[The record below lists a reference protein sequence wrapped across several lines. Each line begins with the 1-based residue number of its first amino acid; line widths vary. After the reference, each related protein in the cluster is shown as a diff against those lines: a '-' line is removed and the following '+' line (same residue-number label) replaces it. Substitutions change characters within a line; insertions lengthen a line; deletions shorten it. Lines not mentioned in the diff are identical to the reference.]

1 MTGLYATSMKCL
13 ECGREYGLDEAISTC
28 PTCDGLVDVTYD
40 YTRILEAVERQ
51 ELRTRRVNSIW
62 RYAELLPIPA
72 GGAITLGEGCTPLV
86 KAENLGHAI
95 DLRNLYVK
103 LDFTCPTGS
112 FKDRGASVMISKA
125 KHLRMK
131 AVAIDS
137 SGNAAAAIAG
147 YAAKAG
153 LRCYVFAPSYASE
166 AKLIQSLA
174 YGATVYAIDGTRRET
189 YQTAKEAYQ
198 HFGWYYCGF
207 QTNPYAVEGTKTVAY
222 EICEQLAWTPP
233 DHVVFPVGSSS
244 NLVGCWKGLKEL
256 HRLGWIPRLP
266 SLACIQS
273 EGCAP
278 IAAAYKT
285 GSMTIIPVE
294 HPKTVAEGLMISH
307 PLKGNLALQALS
319 ETEGSAEIVTDAE
332 ILQAGKLL
340 AKREG
345 LFVEPSTAVAI
356 AGVRKLAEAG
366 LIAKDELV
374 VCVLTG
380 SGLKTREAYSKLV
393 GRPTTVK
400 PGLEA
405 LKAIMRRQS

>member
-1 MTGLYATSMKCL
+1 MKCL
-13 ECGREYGLDEAISTC
+13 ECGREYGLDEAIATC
-28 PTCDGLVDVTYD
+28 PNCDGLLDVTYD
-40 YTRILEAVERQ
+40 YARIREVVDRHAI
-51 ELRTRRVNSIW
+51 RTRRVNSIW
-62 RYAELLPIPA
+62 RYAELLPIPS
-72 GGAITLGEGCTPLV
+72 GGAITLGEGFTPLV
-86 KAENLGHAI
+86 KAENLGRSI
-95 DLRNLYVK
+95 DLRNLYFKV
-103 LDFTCPTGS
+103 DFTCPTGS
-112 FKDRGASVMISKA
+112 FKDRGASVMISQA
-125 KHLRMK
+125 KHLRIQ

-153 LRCYVFAPSYASE
+153 LHCYVFAPSYTSE

-174 YGATVYAIDGTRRET
+174 YGATVYAVAGTRRDT
-189 YQTAKEAYQ
+189 YHTAKAAYQ

-222 EICEQLAWTPP
+222 EICEQLEWDPP

-256 HRLGWIPRLP
+256 HRLGWIPRLS

-285 GSMTIIPVE
+285 GSTTILPVE
-294 HPKTVAEGLMISH
+294 QPKTVAEGLMISH
-307 PLKGNLALQALS
+307 PLKGHLALQALA
-319 ETEGSAEIVTDAE
+319 ETEGSAEIVSDDE
-332 ILQAGKLL
+332 ILQASTLI

-345 LFVEPSTAVAI
+345 LFVEPSTAVSI
-356 AGVRKLAEAG
+356 AGVIKLVKSG
-366 LIAKDELV
+366 LIAKDDLV

-380 SGLKTREAYSKLV
+380 SGLKTRETYSKLV

-400 PGLEA
+400 PGQEA
-405 LKAIMRRQS
+405 IQAIIRRQF